1 MFTVQDLTVGDLV
14 ATFHL
19 TVTQVNALPAKL
31 SGQTLYNVQG
41 VDWETGSHL
50 DIVTL
55 ANKEVEVWE

>member
-14 ATFHL
+14 TTFHL

-31 SGQTLYNVQG
+31 SGHTLYNVQG
-41 VDWETGSHL
+41 TDWETGSHL

-55 ANKEVEVWE
+55 ADKEVEVWE